1 MLKVFAR
8 MTYAFAK
15 ACVLAAMTA
24 ACGCATILSR
34 SRYNVPVQSNASA
47 TVEVRNRGELV
58 TEARTPTMLTLPAK
72 AGFFVPAKYT
82 FTFKKPGCPDIV
94 KSRSAYLDFM
104 YVGNVVFGGL
114 IGILIVDPAT
124 GAMWRMSEEPV
135 SATYGQAIVEADAA
149 LAAAPALAAVKPYT
163 IETFA
168 REAGDWHS
176 YRFVL
181 NLNDAVAADLSV
193 SRRIQ
198 ADLRQSVM
206 AEYMA
211 ASGTTD
217 ASSLR
222 VDFPQYA
229 ISGGK
234 VEGRAVVMMIELLEF
249 VYDPMTAHGRLAVK
263 FNARQYEA
271 ARQWVR
277 SNIAT
282 LAKDKN
288 NSILDAFSMKPSFT
302 IGRELLR
309 DDNVLEVEFSAGK

>member
-1 MLKVFAR
+1 MLVKRLGDQPREERVEGSRFMLKVFAR

-58 TEARTPTMLTLPAK
+58 MEARTPTMLTLPAK

-149 LAAAPALAAVKPYT
+149 LAGSASPGGRQALHDRDV
-163 IETFA
+163 
-168 REAGDWHS
+168 RS
-176 YRFVL
+176 R
-181 NLNDAVAADLSV
+181 
-193 SRRIQ
+193 SRRLALVQ
-198 ADLRQSVM
+198 VR
-206 AEYMA
+206 AE
-211 ASGTTD
+211 SE
-217 ASSLR
+217 R
-222 VDFPQYA
+222 RCC
-229 ISGGK
+229 
-234 VEGRAVVMMIELLEF
+234 GRSF
-249 VYDPMTAHGRLAVK
+249 RLAPH
-263 FNARQYEA
+263 
-271 ARQWVR
+271 
-277 SNIAT
+277 T
-282 LAKDKN
+282 
-288 NSILDAFSMKPSFT
+288 
-302 IGRELLR
+302 G
-309 DDNVLEVEFSAGK
+309 